1 MPTSTGTRA
10 SLGSPDSGSGSTGLT
25 PFSSRVLWSV
35 VGGCLT
41 LFVALALGYEHE
53 PLASLDA
60 EVAQWMTTD
69 LPAWVE
75 WLARPFSWIGG
86 WIGLT
91 ALGTAAGILL
101 ARERAWI
108 DVAFFLAAFVG
119 TQLLVSL
126 LKAFFDR
133 ARPDVGSIVPLPESA
148 AFPSG
153 HAAAGAASFAAL
165 AILLAERLPRGLR
178 AELWGAVAVLGIA
191 VGLSRVALNVHFVT
205 DVVAGWCVG
214 LAWLA
219 VCLLARD
226 AVSRRGRSDLVAQSH
241 KV

>member
-1 MPTSTGTRA
+1 M
-10 SLGSPDSGSGSTGLT
+10 
-25 PFSSRVLWSV
+25 
-35 VGGCLT
+35 
-41 LFVALALGYEHE
+41 
-53 PLASLDA
+53 
-60 EVAQWMTTD
+60 
-69 LPAWVE
+69 
-75 WLARPFSWIGG
+75 ARPFSWLGG

-91 ALGTAAGILL
+91 ALGAAAGILL
-101 ARERAWI
+101 ARERAWL

-133 ARPDVGSIVPLPESA
+133 ARPDVGSVVPLPESA

-153 HAAAGAASFAAL
+153 HAAAGAASFGAL
-165 AILLAERLPRGLR
+165 AFLIAERLPRPLR
-178 AELWGAVAVLGIA
+178 TEFWLGVAALGVA

-205 DVVAGWCVG
+205 DVVAGWCLG

-219 VCLLARD
+219 ACLLARD
-226 AVSRRGRSDLVAQSH
+226 ALSRRARSDLVAQSH

>member
-1 MPTSTGTRA
+1 M
-10 SLGSPDSGSGSTGLT
+10 GSDPTGLT
-25 PFSSRVLWSV
+25 PPSSGALWALLA
-35 VGGCLT
+35 GGALA
-41 LFVALALGYEHE
+41 FVALALGYEHE

-60 EVAQWMTTD
+60 EVAQWMATD

-75 WLARPFSWIGG
+75 WLARPFSWLGG

-101 ARERAWI
+101 ARERAWL
-108 DVAFFLAAFVG
+108 DVAVFLAAFVG

-133 ARPDVGSIVPLPESA
+133 ARPDLGSVVPLPESA

-153 HAAAGAASFAAL
+153 HAAAGAASFGVL
-165 AILLAERLPRGLR
+165 AFLIAERLPRPLR
-178 AELWGAVAVLGIA
+178 TEFWLAVVVLAVC
-191 VGLSRVALNVHFVT
+191 VGLSRIALNVHFVT
-205 DVVAGWCVG
+205 DVVAGWCLG

-219 VCLLARD
+219 ACLLARD
-226 AVSRRGRSDLVAQSH
+226 AVSRRARSDLVAQSH

>member
-1 MPTSTGTRA
+1 M
-10 SLGSPDSGSGSTGLT
+10 GSDPTGLT
-25 PFSSRVLWSV
+25 PPSSGALWALLA
-35 VGGCLT
+35 GGALA
-41 LFVALALGYEHE
+41 FVALALGYEHE

-60 EVAQWMTTD
+60 EVAQWMATD
-69 LPAWVE
+69 LPARVE
-75 WLARPFSWIGG
+75 CLARPFSWLGG

-101 ARERAWI
+101 ARERAWL
-108 DVAFFLAAFVG
+108 DVAVFLAAFVG

-133 ARPDVGSIVPLPESA
+133 ARPDLGSVVPLPESA

-153 HAAAGAASFAAL
+153 HAAAGAASFGVL
-165 AILLAERLPRGLR
+165 AFLIAERLPRPLR
-178 AELWGAVAVLGIA
+178 TEFWLAVVVLAVC
-191 VGLSRVALNVHFVT
+191 VGLSRIALNVHFVT
-205 DVVAGWCVG
+205 DVVAGWCLG

-219 VCLLARD
+219 ACLLARD
-226 AVSRRGRSDLVAQSH
+226 AVSRRARSDLVAQSH

>member
-1 MPTSTGTRA
+1 
-10 SLGSPDSGSGSTGLT
+10 LGSDPTGLT
-25 PFSSRVLWSV
+25 PPSSGALWALLA
-35 VGGCLT
+35 GGALA
-41 LFVALALGYEHE
+41 FVALALGYEHE

-60 EVAQWMTTD
+60 EVAQWMATD

-75 WLARPFSWIGG
+75 WLARPFSWLGG

-101 ARERAWI
+101 ARERAWL
-108 DVAFFLAAFVG
+108 DVAVFLAAFVG

-133 ARPDVGSIVPLPESA
+133 ARPDLGSVVPLPESA

-153 HAAAGAASFAAL
+153 HAAAGAASFGVL
-165 AILLAERLPRGLR
+165 AFLIAERLPRPLR
-178 AELWGAVAVLGIA
+178 TEFWLAVVVLAVC
-191 VGLSRVALNVHFVT
+191 VGLSRIALNVHFVT
-205 DVVAGWCVG
+205 DVVAGWCLG

-219 VCLLARD
+219 ACLLARD
-226 AVSRRGRSDLVAQSH
+226 AVSRRARSDLVAQSH